1 MRWSFKK
8 IIVAVI
14 CFATVPASA
23 MDLAQAWQLAL
34 NHDATYAAA
43 RSQYRA
49 SMQKLPQAR
58 AGLLP
63 QVDGTLTGAY
73 LDSRATGPLNQVY
86 NSTRSAWT
94 LSLTQ
99 PIFNWSAIQTYEQS
113 KLVVASAEVQ
123 LQLAYQD
130 LLIRVSQ
137 AYFDTLTAQ
146 DTLEALR
153 AELQSVQEQLA
164 ASRQRFEL
172 GDATVTDTL
181 EAQARFD
188 LVSANIIAAEN
199 DLRNAEDELARI
211 VGRQPPPGSL
221 YALPYDVKI
230 PGPVPNKLDD
240 WTTQA
245 SSANLDVVRARIQT
259 RISERDVQIAK
270 SGHYPS
276 VNLTASSTSNT
287 VGNSQVR
294 PFYDGR
300 TIDNSV
306 GITLSIPIYSGGRV
320 NATVVEKAELQQ
332 KSVYDLEAAR
342 RRSIQISREHFHGV
356 VSGLARIQ
364 GLQAAEKSS
373 LSALT
378 ANLTGY
384 QVGVR
389 INLDVLNAQQQLFV
403 TKRDLAR
410 ARYQTV
416 MAGLRLRA
424 NSGVL
429 SEADL
434 RTINAL
440 LKPPGSPGTGIMHDL
455 KLPRTRR

>member
-14 CFATVPASA
+14 CCTSVPASA

-172 GDATVTDTL
+172 GM
-181 EAQARFD
+181 QR
-188 LVSANIIAAEN
+188 
-199 DLRNAEDELARI
+199 
-211 VGRQPPPGSL
+211 
-221 YALPYDVKI
+221 
-230 PGPVPNKLDD
+230 
-240 WTTQA
+240 
-245 SSANLDVVRARIQT
+245 
-259 RISERDVQIAK
+259 
-270 SGHYPS
+270 
-276 VNLTASSTSNT
+276 
-287 VGNSQVR
+287 
-294 PFYDGR
+294 
-300 TIDNSV
+300 
-306 GITLSIPIYSGGRV
+306 
-320 NATVVEKAELQQ
+320 
-332 KSVYDLEAAR
+332 
-342 RRSIQISREHFHGV
+342 
-356 VSGLARIQ
+356 
-364 GLQAAEKSS
+364 
-373 LSALT
+373 
-378 ANLTGY
+378 
-384 QVGVR
+384 
-389 INLDVLNAQQQLFV
+389 
-403 TKRDLAR
+403 
-410 ARYQTV
+410 
-416 MAGLRLRA
+416 
-424 NSGVL
+424 
-429 SEADL
+429 
-434 RTINAL
+434 
-440 LKPPGSPGTGIMHDL
+440 
-455 KLPRTRR
+455 